1 MYMLSLSFWILF
13 LLSFIPIFFI
23 RTTGILH
30 MKVFLTEQA
39 SEETPVDTCLSGT
52 GVKETY
58 LGRV

>member
-23 RTTGILH
+23 RTLLH
-30 MKVFLTEQA
+30 MKVFLTEQV

>member
-1 MYMLSLSFWILF
+1 
-13 LLSFIPIFFI
+13 
-23 RTTGILH
+23 
-30 MKVFLTEQA
+30 MKVFLAEQV